1 MAPSRQPLQ
10 QLSQTS
16 KSANLPDP
24 KATNKPKP
32 NRLAPQ
38 NQENKVHKTLPANK
52 PTQIKAFLPDQFR
65 RGLKALGED
74 PAIQPPTASPQLWQ
88 NKHDIDNE
96 KSKANVELWDWHRFS
111 VIEGWQLLKERQQ
124 MINNW
129 KASDSLS
136 AMNAKLLKKFEE
148 LQINTARQVWL
159 PVHKGR
165 CKIEA
170 DIKRWNDSPMPLTEQ
185 AQHSL
190 DRLNG
195 NLDRARSAE
204 LELYTTYKSIIGPLV
219 EAEKLAKRRD
229 EEEMDRMVKDAYQAI
244 LAAEAQSTDNQS
256 P

>member
-1 MAPSRQPLQ
+1 MAASRQPLQ

-32 NRLAPQ
+32 DRLAPQ
-38 NQENKVHKTLPANK
+38 NQKNKVHKALPANK
-52 PTQIKAFLPDQFR
+52 PTQIRAFFPDQFR
-65 RGLKALGED
+65 QRFKALAKD
-74 PAIQPPTASPQLWQ
+74 PEMQPPVATPQRWEDG
-88 NKHDIDNE
+88 HDVDNE
-96 KSKANVELWDWHRFS
+96 KSKGGVELWDWHRFS

-124 MINNW
+124 MIDDW

-165 CKIEA
+165 RKIEA
-170 DIKRWNDSPMPLTEQ
+170 NIKRWNDSPMPLTEQ
-185 AQHSL
+185 AQQSL
-190 DRLNG
+190 DRLNR

-204 LELYTTYKSIIGPLV
+204 LELYTAYKSIIGPLV

-244 LAAEAQSTDNQS
+244 LAAEAQSTENELS
-256 P
+256 